1 MPAGDRSLSDDPLEP
16 VNRLVLDANTALD
29 NAFIKPVA
37 EIYRQNIPLF
47 VRDRI
52 RSTIDNLTEPRIFV
66 NDLLQRRADAAG
78 TTFNR
83 FFINTIVGVGGMFDL
98 ATKQGFPK
106 QSGDFGQ
113 TLYVWGMADGPY
125 LVLLFFGPSNLRDAF
140 GLGVDLFTTPPALI
154 VTGHAGLVA
163 GLAVGAADGVDL
175 RSRNIESLDEII
187 ASALDYYSPFE
198 KYHTASTT
206 GAAPRGAPGSPRS
219 HRSLSIR
226 EDPKRGHKS
235 SVATTPVQDHRA
247 DRRRAPNSSQRTRES
262 VFDPEGFCSVS
273 VCCRRLSIRAFGP
286 PDLRIAPNSDRLV
299 ASSLI
304 VPER

>member
-1 MPAGDRSLSDDPLEP
+1 MPGGDRRMSDDPLEP
-16 VNRLVLDANTALD
+16 VNRVVLDANTALD

-78 TTFNR
+78 ITFNR
-83 FFINTIVGVGGMFDL
+83 FFINTILGVAGMFDL
-98 ATKQGFPK
+98 ATPRGFPK

-163 GLAVGAADGVDL
+163 GLAVGAVDGIDL
-175 RSRNIESLDEII
+175 RSRNIETLDEII
-187 ASALDYYSPFE
+187 ASALDYYSHLKSITRQVRQTQLRE
-198 KYHTASTT
+198 AH
-206 GAAPRGAPGSPRS
+206 GLAPEAQELIDPGTSEAQPQ
-219 HRSLSIR
+219 
-226 EDPKRGHKS
+226 E
-235 SVATTPVQDHRA
+235 
-247 DRRRAPNSSQRTRES
+247 
-262 VFDPEGFCSVS
+262 
-273 VCCRRLSIRAFGP
+273 
-286 PDLRIAPNSDRLV
+286 
-299 ASSLI
+299 
-304 VPER
+304 